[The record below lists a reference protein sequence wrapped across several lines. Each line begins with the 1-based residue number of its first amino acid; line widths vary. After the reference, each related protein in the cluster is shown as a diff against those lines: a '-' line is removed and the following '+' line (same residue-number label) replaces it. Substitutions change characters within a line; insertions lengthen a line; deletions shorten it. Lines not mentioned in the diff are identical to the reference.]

1 MRNLTIILC
10 IVALLFTTSCYTV
23 KILSDTDRPITLA
36 SRTEN
41 LPYKETYRVWYALW
55 GLVPI
60 SDNTTNKIL
69 QQTKIKKVRITTK
82 MTLVDWLISSA
93 LNLFIPT
100 TIATWTVE
108 VEGAE

>member
-1 MRNLTIILC
+1 MKKLIGLICILS
-10 IVALLFTTSCYTV
+10 LLSLTSCYTV
-23 KILSDTDRPITLA
+23 RILSDADREITLA
-36 SRTEN
+36 SRAES
-41 LPYKETYRVWYALW
+41 LPYKESYRVWYAIW

-69 QQTKIKKVRITTK
+69 KESKIKKVRITTK
-82 MTLVDWLISSA
+82 MTFIDYLITLA
-93 LNLFIPT
+93 LNALIPT

>member
-1 MRNLTIILC
+1 MKQTIILLC
-10 IVALLFTTSCYTV
+10 IASLFLSGCYTV
-23 KILSDTDRPITLA
+23 RILSDVDRPITLA
-36 SRTEN
+36 SRTES

-69 QQTKIKKVRITTK
+69 KESKVKKVRITTK
-82 MTLVDWLISSA
+82 MTIVDWLISA
-93 LNLFIPT
+93 VLNAVIPT